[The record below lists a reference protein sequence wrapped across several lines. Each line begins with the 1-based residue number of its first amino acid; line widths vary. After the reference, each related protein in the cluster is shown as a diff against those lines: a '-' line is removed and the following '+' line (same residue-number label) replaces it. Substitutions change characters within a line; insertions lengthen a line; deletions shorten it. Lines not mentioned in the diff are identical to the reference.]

1 MKKYRDDIAMV
12 CHEIV
17 KDGHN
22 LGIINDAEMKEFE
35 ADCFV
40 QESETAYKTEAEPS
54 VKLERVTPVIA

>member
-1 MKKYRDDIAMV
+1 MKKYRDDIAQT

-17 KDGHN
+17 KDGYN

-40 QESETAYKTEAEPS
+40 HEPEKSYNTKAESSVILEQTAPAL
-54 VKLERVTPVIA
+54 V

>member
-1 MKKYRDDIAMV
+1 MKKYRDEIAKI

-17 KDGHN
+17 VDGCH

-40 QESETAYKTEAEPS
+40 EEPKPANRAEKLLKTEQLTQAS
-54 VKLERVTPVIA
+54 V

>member
-1 MKKYRDDIAMV
+1 MKKYRDEIAMA

-22 LGIINDAEMKEFE
+22 LGIINDAEMRDFE

-40 QESETAYKTEAEPS
+40 EEPETAYKTESEPS
-54 VKLERVTPVIA
+54 VKLEQIA

>member
-1 MKKYRDDIAMV
+1 MKKYCDEIAMV

-22 LGIINDAEMKEFE
+22 LGIINNAEMKEFE

-40 QESETAYKTEAEPS
+40 EEPETAYKTGAEPS
-54 VKLERVTPVIA
+54 VKLEQASSIVA